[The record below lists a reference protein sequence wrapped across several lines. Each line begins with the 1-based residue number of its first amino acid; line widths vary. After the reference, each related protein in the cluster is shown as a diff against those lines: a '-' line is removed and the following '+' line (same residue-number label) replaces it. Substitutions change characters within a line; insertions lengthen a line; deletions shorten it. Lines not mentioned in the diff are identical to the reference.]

1 MILHR
6 RFLLLF
12 VAVDGLF
19 VQFGV
24 EDRVFCVDVYLMVME
39 LQAILRLLVEDNVE
53 LDFVS

>member
-1 MILHR
+1 MILHL

-24 EDRVFCVDVYLMVME
+24 EGRVFCVDVYLMVME
-39 LQAILRLLVEDNVE
+39 LQAILRLLVKDNVQ